1 MSPHVPEALSPKMAF
16 FLVDLEFR
24 EKARNLLTTREVRV
38 VLCISA
44 LELIFSAFNLL
55 LDLLVPTSFVP

>member
-1 MSPHVPEALSPKMAF
+1 MAF

-44 LELIFSAFNLL
+44 LELIFRAFNLL